1 MAEHAVALGAV
12 AAPGPSRALITA
24 LSIATLLVGFAV
36 TIPVIGHASWR
47 AYVATVDSAAAPPR
61 E

>member
-1 MAEHAVALGAV
+1 M
-12 AAPGPSRALITA
+12 TA
-24 LSIATLLVGFAV
+24 LAPPTGIDLHLYILGTLLVGFAV